1 MESLIRRHL
10 NRMQTVNL
18 DFVRNMMDEI
28 DWNERLIMIKGQKG
42 VGKTTLMTQR
52 ILMTWGATNTSDV
65 LYASLDNIY
74 FSTHGLLDF
83 IEQYHAQ
90 GGKHLFL
97 DEVHKYPGWSLEV
110 KNAYD
115 EFPDMHIVLSA
126 SSLINLNDGESD
138 LSRRC
143 ITYLMPGLSFRE
155 YLNMFHQQHFQ
166 RHSLQEILNDG
177 NKICAEANANIRPL
191 PLFAEYLKR
200 GYYPFL
206 KEGANNYYTRIEN
219 IVNTTIDV
227 ELPQLR
233 KLDVGNIRKIKS
245 LLAIL
250 ASNVPYT
257 VDTVKLSTM
266 AEMSRTTLL
275 QYLQYLSEAQL
286 INLLYSD
293 LVNVK
298 RLQKPDKIYLE
309 NPNLLHAL
317 STTTVNEGAM
327 RETFLINQLSG
338 HHLVEYSK
346 TSADFTIDRQYTI
359 EVGGHSKDGKQIA
372 GQPNSYIAAADEE
385 YVLGNKIPL
394 WLFGFL
400 Y

>member
-1 MESLIRRHL
+1 MESKHII
-10 NRMQTVNL
+10 VNVGRQL
-18 DFVRNMMDEI
+18 GAGGHDIGMMLAEDF
-28 DWNERLIMIKGQKG
+28 
-42 VGKTTLMTQR
+42 
-52 ILMTWGATNTSDV
+52 
-65 LYASLDNIY
+65 
-74 FSTHGLLDF
+74 
-83 IEQYHAQ
+83 
-90 GGKHLFL
+90 
-97 DEVHKYPGWSLEV
+97 
-110 KNAYD
+110 NARYYD
-115 EFPDMHIVLSA
+115 K
-126 SSLINLNDGESD
+126 
-138 LSRRC
+138 
-143 ITYLMPGLSFRE
+143 
-155 YLNMFHQQHFQ
+155 
-166 RHSLQEILNDG
+166 EILNLAAQESGFSKEFFEQNDERHG
-177 NKICAEANANIRPL
+177 FLHSLSLARLTHLTDNSFYQSNFSQESLFKFQSDAIRKAASEGSCVFVGRCADYVLRDFQNVVNVFVTAPL
-191 PLFAEYLKR
+191 SF
-200 GYYPFL
+200 
-206 KEGANNYYTRIEN
+206 RIEN

-327 RETFLINQLSG
+327 REAFLINQLSG

-372 GQPNSYIAAADEE
+372 GQPNSYIATADEE